1 MSESQP
7 RHAAPDPTPDNAEGP
22 ADFAPPYPGRASTS
36 ALHEATRPRLIRS
49 NAARTVRFWVA
60 PLVVA
65 LALLSALCALYLDGI
80 LNPTTNLRH
89 FPIAV
94 VNEDAGPTGAQIVK
108 GLRSGL
114 DQNKFDVRV
123 VSRAEAIHELDTAH
137 VYGEAVIPPNLS
149 SRLRDFAH
157 GAVIPGQVDR
167 PTIIISTNPRAGTLG
182 ANIADQT
189 FSRAMAVVNQRVGQQ
204 LSQQVTQLTGG
215 APIAGVATSTLTSP
229 IEIQTTVHNALPDG
243 TGNGLSAFYYSLLL
257 LLAGFTGSIVVSALV
272 DSMLG
277 YVPAEFGP
285 VYRFAEQAG
294 ISRLRTL
301 LAKWAVMVVLAL
313 LTSAVYLAI
322 AGGLGMPIPHGW
334 GLWLYGVFAI
344 VAVGI
349 TSTSLIAVLGTL
361 GLLVSMLVFVILGLP
376 SAGAT
381 VPLQATPSFFG
392 FLARFEPMHQV
403 FLGARA
409 LLYLDGRADAGLT
422 QSLTLTTIGLVIGL
436 LLGGITTRIY
446 DRRGYHRI
454 PPLAPAATSAEPTSR
469 STSAQPIDTT
479 NAPPTAVA
487 ANTTNTDK

>member
-1 MSESQP
+1 
-7 RHAAPDPTPDNAEGP
+7 
-22 ADFAPPYPGRASTS
+22 
-36 ALHEATRPRLIRS
+36 
-49 NAARTVRFWVA
+49 VRFWAAPIVA
-60 PLVVA
+60 T
-65 LALLSALCALYLDGI
+65 LALLSALCALYLGGI

-108 GLRSGL
+108 GLTSGL
-114 DQNKFDVRV
+114 DQNKFDLRV
-123 VSRAEAIHELDTAH
+123 LPRAEANHELDTAQ

-149 SRLRDFAH
+149 SRLRDFAKS
-157 GAVIPGQVDR
+157 AVIPGQVDR
-167 PTIIISTNPRAGTLG
+167 PTITISTNPRAGTLG
-182 ANIADQT
+182 ASIAGQT
-189 FSRAMAVVNQRVGQQ
+189 FSRAMAVVNQRVGEQ
-204 LSQQVTQLTGG
+204 LSQQVMQLTGG
-215 APIAGVATSTLTSP
+215 APTAGVVTATFASP

-257 LLAGFTGSIVVSALV
+257 LLAGFTGSIVVSTLV

-285 VYRFAEQAG
+285 VYRFAEHAG

-301 LAKWAVMVVLAL
+301 LAKWAIMVVLAL

-322 AGGLGMPIPHGW
+322 AGGLGMPVPHGW

-349 TSTSLIAVLGTL
+349 TSTSLISVLGTL

-381 VPLQATPSFFG
+381 VPLQATPSFFAW
-392 FLARFEPMHQV
+392 LAKFEPMHQV
-403 FLGARA
+403 FLGTRA
-409 LLYLDGRADAGLT
+409 LVYLDGRADAGLS
-422 QSLTLTTIGLVIGL
+422 QALTLTAIGLVLGL
-436 LLGGITTRIY
+436 LLGGMVTRVY

-454 PPLAPAATSAEPTSR
+454 PPFAL
-469 STSAQPIDTT
+469 
-479 NAPPTAVA
+479 
-487 ANTTNTDK
+487 ANTTTPPESPP